1 MREQFKSKYSDI
13 DAFYA
18 RADLLRSQFGVWDAR
33 DPIAHII
40 LDLVEAQSELSDLFE
55 DEGLYGFDSEAAF
68 KALVEKRRDAGRK
81 LWAALENRESW
92 PDPDLGRR

>member
-55 DEGLYGFDSEAAF
+55 DEGLYGFILKPPSKHWSRSGTTPA
-68 KALVEKRRDAGRK
+68 
-81 LWAALENRESW
+81 ENFGQRWRTASSG
-92 PDPDLGRR
+92 LILI